1 MNDQQ
6 QLCKVEGC
14 KELAHAKGYCRK
26 HYAKMWR
33 ERGKQRELE
42 ASEEGAPKG
51 RGTTKA
57 SSERRKA
64 LRYELSCAQRMYDAV
79 VGITSRIKWKKRIR
93 WLETELRGLESDVD
107 DQF

>member
-1 MNDQQ
+1 MKEQQ
-6 QLCKVEGC
+6 CKIEGC
-14 KELAHAKGYCRK
+14 AEPAHAKGYCRK

-33 ERGKQRELE
+33 QKGKERE
-42 ASEEGAPKG
+42 AAEAKG
-51 RGTTKA
+51 NPEQPGRRTSKA
-57 SSERRKA
+57 GSERRKA

-79 VGITSRIKWKKRIR
+79 VGVASRIKWKKRIR